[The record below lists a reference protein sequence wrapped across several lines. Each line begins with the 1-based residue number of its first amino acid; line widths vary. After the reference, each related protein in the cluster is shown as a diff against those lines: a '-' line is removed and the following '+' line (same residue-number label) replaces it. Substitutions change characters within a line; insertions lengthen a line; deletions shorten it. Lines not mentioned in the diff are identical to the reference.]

1 MQSAHSRRPTV
12 TGPLRTPV
20 YPAAM
25 RVAASLSL
33 LVVLVTAG
41 CGGSTSATSNTMTT
55 VPLPASGTTGA
66 SPQTTS
72 SAGPTTSSERKV
84 STEELEI
91 RLANATVHKI
101 PLGGEEKLIE
111 DECRFRHNE
120 ETGPRGASE
129 EHKVFQCS
137 YLFYFPRKGLS
148 RAESG
153 KLTVGYEVDLE
164 GGSHYSAYK
173 NRINGQVVEP
183 QGKCE
188 SAPGCFFSG
197 ALSK

>member
-1 MQSAHSRRPTV
+1 MQSAHSRRRPV
-12 TGPLRTPV
+12 ADPLRTPIYRV
-20 YPAAM
+20 AM
-25 RVAASLSL
+25 RMATSLAL

-41 CGGSTSATSNTMTT
+41 CGGSTSTTSSTT
-55 VPLPASGTTGA
+55 TAPPLAASGTTGA

-72 SAGPTTSSERKV
+72 NASPTTSSERKA

-91 RLANATVHKI
+91 RLANATVHKV
-101 PLGGEEKLIE
+101 PLGSEEKLIE

-137 YLFYFPRKGLS
+137 YLFYFPRNGLS

-164 GGSHYSAYK
+164 G
-173 NRINGQVVEP
+173 
-183 QGKCE
+183 
-188 SAPGCFFSG
+188 
-197 ALSK
+197 